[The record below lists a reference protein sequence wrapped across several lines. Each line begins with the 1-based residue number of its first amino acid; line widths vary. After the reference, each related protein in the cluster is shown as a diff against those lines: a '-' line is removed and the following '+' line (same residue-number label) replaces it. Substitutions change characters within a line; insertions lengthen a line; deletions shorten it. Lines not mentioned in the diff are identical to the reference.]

1 MPRVRVHPGADV
13 VSTEKVFRT
22 LLPQVSELERA
33 GSELRVCLLRKAKTV
48 GETREHEPYDRI
60 DHRPRRDVLR
70 GLASRTAAVTS
81 RELKVA
87 NGNLG
92 ELPIPERGSARDRE
106 SMDET

>member
-1 MPRVRVHPGADV
+1 MSGSTPGPTSCQPRRFFAPCSPRSASSRGWVGV
-13 VSTEKVFRT
+13 
-22 LLPQVSELERA
+22 A
-33 GSELRVCLLRKAKTV
+33 GPSPPESQTV